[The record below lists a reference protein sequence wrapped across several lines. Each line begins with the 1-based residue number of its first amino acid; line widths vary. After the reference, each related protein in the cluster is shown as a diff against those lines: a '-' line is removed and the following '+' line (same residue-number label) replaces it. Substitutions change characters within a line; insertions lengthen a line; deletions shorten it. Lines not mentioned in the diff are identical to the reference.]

1 MIYEICYSQV
11 KHDARV
17 TIDEKGC
24 TATAYTVMMMAG
36 AGRPP
41 EEEVNFVLDKPFL
54 FAITNHSQLR
64 VVSHVTPYGQARKL
78 PIRCTDREFLYTF
91 NDTSITFISGYGRKH
106 GADP

>member
-41 EEEVNFVLDKPFL
+41 EDEVNFVLDKPFL
-54 FAITNHSQLR
+54 FAITNRSQLG
-64 VVSHVTPYGQARKL
+64 VVSHFTHMDKPENSLSNAR
-78 PIRCTDREFLYTF
+78 IGSFLYV
-91 NDTSITFISGYGRKH
+91 Y
-106 GADP
+106 